1 MSFPLP
7 ANMPSLSLSIP
18 AERHAVGNV
27 ELNEK
32 LLHHW
37 IQRLPSNDPI
47 AFTAR
52 YLDALKRLNANEVTH
67 VERMKLLDIYR
78 DPFNKVVT
86 GLTITRLQK
95 LVINPAA
102 RLKLIE
108 DMGEV
113 LNELAKGYK
122 VVVMEANQHSDNL
135 KLKPLVHMAIYRAI
149 EQLSLQALNA
159 YKFYRTLPTGL
170 FRELHQLYLLTEASD
185 IADKAP
191 FVNSQYKAEFSVR
204 QRYAQI
210 LLTCISD
217 PYGLANSDVIRCYQL
232 MLQLAPAARL
242 LLLPEDAKPE
252 AGHFYINC
260 LSDRTPAP
268 SVLPV
273 MESDNRPPTVIL
285 DTKPILT
292 RVDALFE
299 QAAKQGEHHPAAENI
314 RLLRHIVPFLNTS
327 YQRKQP
333 RVPVEGSKQTY
344 IAVGL
349 NAIHRAVTEVQALPV
364 NNDPWLDSPWDI
376 LNKNHYGYLV
386 QKRKLQ
392 LGHDLKIGDFVGI
405 LDSSVTNGKPSL
417 KLASIRWLRTDDFEQ
432 SKLGLKF
439 IHGDPIAVYFSIN
452 EQDSRH
458 VAFLIRENSLHQQP
472 AMLITA
478 AGVFDQV
485 SQLTIKTG
493 KKRFNFT
500 VCPDKLL
507 AKNQDFECF
516 TFKDKLV

>member
-7 ANMPSLSLSIP
+7 ANMPSLSLTIP

-27 ELNEK
+27 ELNEE

-37 IQRLPSNDPI
+37 IKRLPSNNPI
-47 AFTAR
+47 EFTAR
-52 YLDALKRLNANEVTH
+52 YLDALKRLNANDVTQ
-67 VERMKLLDIYR
+67 VQRMKLLDIYR
-78 DPFNKVVT
+78 EPFNKIVL
-86 GLTITRLQK
+86 GLTIPKLQK
-95 LVINPAA
+95 LVKDPAT
-102 RLKLIE
+102 RLKLID

-113 LNELAKGYK
+113 LSELAQGYK
-122 VVVMEANQHSDNL
+122 IVVVEANQQSDNL
-135 KLKPLVHMAIYRAI
+135 KLKPLVHMAIYRAV

-159 YKFYRTLPTGL
+159 YKFYRTLPSSL
-170 FRELHQLYLLTEASD
+170 FRELHQLYMLTEASD

-191 FVNSQYKAEFSVR
+191 FVNSQYKAEFSVHH
-204 QRYAQI
+204 RYSQI
-210 LLTCISD
+210 MLTSICN
-217 PYGLANSDVIRCYQL
+217 PYGLASGDVLRCYQL
-232 MLQLAPAARL
+232 MLQLAPVARL
-242 LLLPEDAKPE
+242 VLLPEGAKPE

-260 LSDRTPAP
+260 LSDRTPTP

-273 MESDNRPPTVIL
+273 MEDNNRPPTVIL

-292 RVDALFE
+292 RIDALFE
-299 QAAKQGEHHPAAENI
+299 KAAKQGENHPAAENI
-314 RLLRHIVPFLNTS
+314 RLLRQVVPYLNTS

-333 RVPVEGSKQTY
+333 RIPVEGEKFTY

-349 NAIHRAVTEVQALPV
+349 SNIHKAVTEAQSLPV
-364 NNDPWLDSPWDI
+364 KNDPWLDAPWDV
-376 LNKNHYGYLV
+376 LNKNSYGYLI
-386 QKRKLQ
+386 QKRKIKLA
-392 LGHDLKIGDFVGI
+392 HDLKIGDFIGI
-405 LDSSVTNGKPSL
+405 LEPGNDNAKPVL
-417 KLASIRWLRTDDFEQ
+417 KLASLRWLRTDDFEQ

-439 IHGDPIAVYFSIN
+439 IHGDPIAVFYSID
-452 EQDSRH
+452 EQESRH
-458 VAFLIRENSLHQQP
+458 AAFLIRENSMHQQP

-478 AGVFDQV
+478 AGIFGKV

-516 TFKDKLV
+516 TFKDKLI